1 MKKWLVW
8 DAMVRQP
15 VRTEVYFKIDVIK
28 VRARNRAGSLGI
40 IVNDVDPDRNVP
52 AGYEEWA
59 EAMNKDQECPWTV
72 ATYNKVSRV
81 WEWPP
86 AHYPRSRGPQEI
98 TVDVPTDAEIKNLMH
113 VLDTFKD
120 RFGNFSIEV
129 LERHKTA
136 FQELMLAEK
145 TPSRRGSPY
154 SRGSRP
160 HSRVGSFV
168 PSPSPRAGTPMTPL
182 SGGMLGLQM

>member
-1 MKKWLVW
+1 
-8 DAMVRQP
+8 
-15 VRTEVYFKIDVIK
+15 
-28 VRARNRAGSLGI
+28 
-40 IVNDVDPDRNVP
+40 
-52 AGYEEWA
+52 
-59 EAMNKDQECPWTV
+59 
-72 ATYNKVSRV
+72 TYDNKVSRV

-154 SRGSRP
+154 ARGSRP
-160 HSRVGSFV
+160 HS
-168 PSPSPRAGTPMTPL
+168 
-182 SGGMLGLQM
+182 